1 VLTPLGMD
9 YVHRGAQRTQ
19 RRQQPVDER
28 SLVPRRVR
36 PLEQPDPH
44 SGKSIFVDLATVHC
58 GRRTMER

>member
-1 VLTPLGMD
+1 MD
-9 YVHRGAQRTQ
+9 NVHCGTQRTQ
-19 RRQQPVDER
+19 RRQQPVDKS

-44 SGKSIFVDLATVHC
+44 SGKSIFVDLATDHC